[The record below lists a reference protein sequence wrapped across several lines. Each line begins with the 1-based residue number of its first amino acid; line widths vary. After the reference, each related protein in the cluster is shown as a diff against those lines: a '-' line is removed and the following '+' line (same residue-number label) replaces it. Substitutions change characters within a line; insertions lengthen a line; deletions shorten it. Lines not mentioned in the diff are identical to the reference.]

1 MHPQAQ
7 RTWIW
12 IVAVLAGVW
21 SGIAVFMWV
30 TSDQVSN
37 PEKVLALM
45 AEAPWRDNPNL
56 KDSLRQAY
64 LDRVIA
70 SQNLLDFSQRRDL
83 RDEGDEAVTA
93 FFDTLTEPEQ
103 HRYADGTVK
112 PFLNKVVK
120 ILDSMSVE
128 TRRNITARL
137 RKETGAGGGRG
148 GRDRER
154 ERREGPVP
162 ATPAAEPAP
171 ANTGTGTGTGATATA
186 PAAAASTPP
195 PEPAKTPAPKEGEF
209 DDFIG
214 LGLEM
219 QYQEA
224 PARRKL
230 EMGQM
235 LENMQAFLQGF
246 RR

>member
-12 IVAVLAGVW
+12 IAAVLTVAW
-21 SGIAVFMWV
+21 SAIGALMWV
-30 TSDQVSN
+30 TADQVSN
-37 PEKVLALM
+37 PEKVVALM
-45 AEAPWRDNPNL
+45 AEAPWRNNPNL

-83 RDEGDEAVTA
+83 RDEGHDAVMA
-93 FFDTLTEPEQ
+93 FFDSLSEAEQ

-128 TRRNITARL
+128 TRKSITARL
-137 RKETGAGGGRG
+137 RRETGGGSGRG
-148 GRDRER
+148 ERQRER
-154 ERREGPVP
+154 QDANDAG
-162 ATPAAEPAP
+162 AAPTQP
-171 ANTGTGTGTGATATA
+171 STAGNS
-186 PAAAASTPP
+186 ASSPP
-195 PEPAKTPAPKEGEF
+195 PTEPAKAATPKEGEF

-224 PARRKL
+224 TARRKL